1 MLSWTCLK
9 NHPQSA
15 AIWHVAAPTGALV
28 LKQHRHPRPFQQE
41 LRAYHEWLPALA
53 LAGPSSA
60 SPLEGEKLSVGTSGS
75 AAEPPL
81 GTSGSARDLPL
92 GAHSS
97 TSELPL
103 KTSSHTHL
111 MSLGTSNST
120 SILSLETSSP
130 SSGLSLG
137 PSSPT
142 SALPLETSSPANSP
156 SPQLYVPEPVGQPRI
171 RVPALLACDLST
183 RTLALSAS
191 PGERLSLGT
200 HAPALVPAAHAAAGR
215 FLRALH
221 ELPVAD
227 DDLMPLVDAV
237 AARQSEWHARAR
249 DLLTPAERD
258 ALQRL
263 AARRDAFA
271 GVRRVPC
278 HRDFTPD
285 NWLLGADGLCV
296 LDFEHARL
304 DAPEA
309 DLVKL
314 CADVWPDRPDLAE
327 AFFAGH
333 GPLTPDA
340 TARLDVLLAL
350 HAAATLAWAERHDD
364 PAFRALGRRALAV
377 ALERAP

>member
-1 MLSWTCLK
+1 MTGAPPELRALASQCLERHVPESMLSWTCLQ
-9 NHPQSA
+9 NHPHGA
-15 AIWHVAAPTGALV
+15 AIWRVAAPAGALV

-41 LRAYHEWLPALA
+41 LRAYREWLPALA

-60 SPLEGEKLSVGTSGS
+60 SPLATGDKL
-75 AAEPPL
+75 PL
-81 GTSGSARDLPL
+81 GTSYA
-92 GAHSS
+92 
-97 TSELPL
+97 
-103 KTSSHTHL
+103 
-111 MSLGTSNST
+111 
-120 SILSLETSSP
+120 
-130 SSGLSLG
+130 
-137 PSSPT
+137 PT
-142 SALPLETSSPANSP
+142 
-156 SPQLYVPEPVGQPRI
+156 
-171 RVPALLACDLST
+171 LLACDLST
-183 RTLALSAS
+183 RTLALSAA

-200 HAPALVPAAHAAAGR
+200 HGPALAPAHAAAGR

-227 DDLMPLVDAV
+227 DDPMPLVDAV
-237 AARQSEWHARAR
+237 AARQREWHARAR
-249 DLLTPAERD
+249 DLLTPGERD

-327 AFFAGH
+327 AFFTGH

-340 TARLDVLLAL
+340 AARLDVLLAL

>member
-1 MLSWTCLK
+1 MP
-9 NHPQSA
+9 PQ
-15 AIWHVAAPTGALV
+15 
-28 LKQHRHPRPFQQE
+28 PR
-41 LRAYHEWLPALA
+41 
-53 LAGPSSA
+53 SSA
-60 SPLEGEKLSVGTSGS
+60 
-75 AAEPPL
+75 
-81 GTSGSARDLPL
+81 
-92 GAHSS
+92 
-97 TSELPL
+97 
-103 KTSSHTHL
+103 
-111 MSLGTSNST
+111 
-120 SILSLETSSP
+120 
-130 SSGLSLG
+130 
-137 PSSPT
+137 
-142 SALPLETSSPANSP
+142 
-156 SPQLYVPEPVGQPRI
+156 PVGQLRVH
-171 RVPALLACDLST
+171 VPALLACDLAHH
-183 RTLALSAS
+183 TLALTVA

-200 HAPALVPAAHAAAGR
+200 HDPALAPVAHAAAGR
-215 FLRALH
+215 LLRALH
-221 ELPVAD
+221 DIPVAD
-227 DDLMPLVDAV
+227 DDPLPLVDAV

-285 NWLLGADGLCV
+285 NWLLDADRLCV

-314 CADVWPDRPDLAE
+314 RTDVWPDRPDLAE
-327 AFFAGH
+327 AFLAGY
-333 GPLTPDA
+333 GPLTADA
-340 TARLDVLLAL
+340 AARLDVLLAL

>member
-1 MLSWTCLK
+1 ML
-9 NHPQSA
+9 A
-15 AIWHVAAPTGALV
+15 
-28 LKQHRHPRPFQQE
+28 F
-41 LRAYHEWLPALA
+41 
-53 LAGPSSA
+53 
-60 SPLEGEKLSVGTSGS
+60 
-75 AAEPPL
+75 
-81 GTSGSARDLPL
+81 
-92 GAHSS
+92 
-97 TSELPL
+97 
-103 KTSSHTHL
+103 
-111 MSLGTSNST
+111 
-120 SILSLETSSP
+120 
-130 SSGLSLG
+130 
-137 PSSPT
+137 
-142 SALPLETSSPANSP
+142 
-156 SPQLYVPEPVGQPRI
+156 
-171 RVPALLACDLST
+171 DLSA
-183 RTLALSAS
+183 RTLALTVA

-200 HAPALVPAAHAAAGR
+200 HDPALAPAAHAAAGR

-221 ELPVAD
+221 ELPAAD
-227 DDLMPLVDAV
+227 DDPMPLVDAI

-285 NWLLGADGLCV
+285 NWLLDADGLCV

-377 ALERAP
+377 ALERAS

>member
-1 MLSWTCLK
+1 MTHAPPELRALASQLFEDVPENMLSWTCLK
-9 NHPQSA
+9 NHPNSA
-15 AIWHVAAPTGALV
+15 AIWRVAAPGGDLV

-41 LRAYHEWLPALA
+41 LRAYREWLPALA
-53 LAGPSSA
+53 SLVAA
-60 SPLEGEKLSVGTSGS
+60 GEKLS
-75 AAEPPL
+75 L
-81 GTSGSARDLPL
+81 GTS
-92 GAHSS
+92 
-97 TSELPL
+97 
-103 KTSSHTHL
+103 
-111 MSLGTSNST
+111 
-120 SILSLETSSP
+120 
-130 SSGLSLG
+130 
-137 PSSPT
+137 
-142 SALPLETSSPANSP
+142 
-156 SPQLYVPEPVGQPRI
+156 YVPT
-171 RVPALLACDLST
+171 LLASDLST
-183 RTLALSAS
+183 RTLALTVA

-200 HAPALVPAAHAAAGR
+200 HDPALARAAHAAAGR
-215 FLRALH
+215 LLRALH

-227 DDLMPLVDAV
+227 DDPMPLVEAV

-314 CADVWPDRPDLAE
+314 CADVWPDRPDLAA
-327 AFFAGH
+327 AFLAGH

-340 TARLDVLLAL
+340 SARLDVLLAL
-350 HAAATLAWAERHDD
+350 HAAATLAWAERHAD

-377 ALERAP
+377 ALERAPA